1 MAKLAKQSKR
11 KHLPDF
17 LMCLSFCLLLIKTDA
32 QNVFSFSSPTDFP
45 AEAAADLKYLLQKSS
60 GQNWELVSGQN
71 IQRGFILSVST
82 TGSFKTGESCIITG
96 NGKDLLQFQSP
107 TINGLIFGVYRHLR
121 DLGFKFYLPDEI
133 YTIIPTGT
141 NLFVKQTKTVTPHLR
156 IREFFG
162 TGGFGSGKTD
172 IDRSVQRDWQ
182 IWKWRNGFGS
192 EFPLAGHVGETFN
205 LNNAATLEKNPG
217 WTATPIKQNGQV
229 SINTKLNY
237 FNAAAVD
244 FFTNWTIKKFTDK
257 NYKLQPAFIRDMVS
271 VEPADG
277 GDYMT
282 GTATVNG
289 VKLNTVSDQVFYA
302 ANIAAEKLE
311 KKFPNNPG
319 IGVNLY
325 AYSQHADVPS
335 FPLHPRVFV
344 QIIPYQFQNIAFG
357 PAFIKRWS
365 EKAKRFGLYDYYKYP
380 DSHNDQP
387 SGYTLDELM
396 ARALHAAKAGSEG
409 TTYETSYS
417 KFSTAVQLWVLVRY
431 MADSNSKWELQY
443 NKLITDLYGGAAAPV
458 KKLFDLFYRQSQ
470 FNAGQLKTSINL
482 VNEADRLNKDAL
494 VKKRIDELKLY
505 LTYVSLY
512 QESQNLKNGT
522 LEQRTMPVFK
532 MAWTLYEKKII
543 HSYRIMQL
551 VSYGFLNTPGANAAA
566 TQRHQQLHLL
576 TFPETDEAKALWR
589 EPVSVSQ
596 YSEKELNAMFTS
608 IEKNIAGHSETSISN
623 AEPSIILNSIKQSF
637 KPAQQLHVQGDNYA
651 RGYFTIYSEKQTT
664 LTVNYELS
672 GGNAEPSATVSGTNV
687 DYSNVLDK
695 KITGKTGSFTIS
707 LSPGQSYYFIN
718 AADKTT
724 YRMKIDLNGAWLFYE
739 PAPRGIMAFINKT
752 GKFSYEPDAYPCYFY
767 VPQNTT
773 EVKFKVQVNALA
785 IYSPDGR
792 KVNTTLLEKQDGGFE
807 IRSFKVDPG
816 EQGKIWKAVVSG
828 NYNYQML
835 NIPDR
840 WFLLQPK

>member
-1 MAKLAKQSKR
+1 MAKQQRSKR
-11 KHLPDF
+11 KQLSSF
-17 LMCLSFCLLLIKTDA
+17 LMCLSFCLFLIKTDA
-32 QNVFSFSSPTDFP
+32 QNVFRFSSPADFP
-45 AEAAADLKYLLQKSS
+45 ADAATDLKYLLQKST
-60 GQNWELVSGQN
+60 GQNWELVNGQN

-107 TINGLIFGVYRHLR
+107 TINGLIFGVYRLLR

-133 YTIIPTGT
+133 YTIIPAAT
-141 NLFVKQTKTVTPHLR
+141 NLFGKQTKTVTPHLR
-156 IREFFG
+156 IRDFFG

-172 IDRSVQRDWQ
+172 TDRSVQKDWQ

-277 GDYMT
+277 GDFMT

-289 VKLNTVSDQVFYA
+289 IKLNTVSDQVFYA
-302 ANIAAEKLE
+302 ANIAAQKLE
-311 KKFPNNPG
+311 KKFPDNPG

-417 KFSTAVQLWVLVRY
+417 KFSTAVQLWVLVRF
-431 MADSNSKWELQY
+431 MADSNSKWESQY
-443 NKLITDLYGGAAAPV
+443 NKLITDLYGDAAAPV

-470 FNAGQLKTSINL
+470 FSAAQLKTSISL

-505 LTYVSLY
+505 LAYTSLY

-589 EPVSVSQ
+589 EPAPVSQ
-596 YSEKELNAMFTS
+596 YSEKELKSLFS
-608 IEKNIAGHSETSISN
+608 KSEKNLSAISETSLN
-623 AEPSIILNSIKQSF
+623 NPETRFILNTAKQNF
-637 KPAQQLHVQGDNYA
+637 KPVTQVHIQTGSYV
-651 RGYFTIYSEKQTT
+651 RGYFNFYTEKQTSIII
-664 LTVNYELS
+664 NYELS
-672 GGNAEPSATVSGTNV
+672 GDNPEPAVTVSGTNM
-687 DYSNVLDK
+687 DYSNVFDK
-695 KITGKTGSFTIS
+695 KISGKKGSFTLS
-707 LSPGQSYYFIN
+707 LTPGESFFLIN
-718 AADKTT
+718 VSDKTT
-724 YRMKIDLNGAWLFYE
+724 SRFKIQLNGAWLFFE
-739 PAPRGIMAFINKT
+739 PAPRGKMAFINASQ
-752 GKFSYEPDAYPCYFY
+752 KFSYEPDAYPCYFY

-807 IRSFKVDPG
+807 IRSFNVDPN

-828 NYNYQML
+828 NYDYQLL

-840 WFLLQPK
+840 WFMLQPK